1 MINFPLFKELE
12 AKRDKVNAYFHK
24 ETEPQLRERPQQFGF
39 APVAET
45 MPGTMIL
52 TEQSTGNHYLLDI
65 TRYTITVRFQ
75 HVKNGETVKIC
86 EISNL
91 ELNAHEM
98 LNLIIR
104 AIDSYLQYGI
114 VIDYESAQF
123 APKAK

>member
-12 AKRDKVNAYFHK
+12 AKRDKVNAFFHK
-24 ETEPQLRERPQQFGF
+24 ETEPQLVERLKQFGF
-39 APVAET
+39 SPVSED
-45 MPGTMIL
+45 MPGVLLL
-52 TEQSTGNHYLLDI
+52 TESATGNHYLLTI

-75 HVKNGETVKIC
+75 HVKNGETEKIC

-98 LNLIIR
+98 LNIIIR

-114 VIDYESAQF
+114 VIDYVAAQF
-123 APKAK
+123 KKK